1 MKNLIAA
8 LCCLFFIPFAS
19 CEAPFWYKEPDNG
32 YVYVCENP
40 HIEYVRGVYGDP
52 TPNSTIELDGETIEF
67 DLLFTGMSVDAW
79 KYRGEDQ
86 VLLQEDLLFV
96 GTVKHVT
103 DEGFTIELETEDTI
117 FENYD
122 YKKLIFK
129 KDVAKEEN

>member
-1 MKNLIAA
+1 MKHLIAA

-19 CEAPFWYKEPDNG
+19 CEAPFWYKEPDDG

-40 HIEYVRGVYGDP
+40 YIEYTRGVYGDP
-52 TPNSTIELDGETIEF
+52 TPNSTIELDGETVEF
-67 DLLFTGMSVDAW
+67 DLLFTGINVDAW
-79 KYRGEDQ
+79 IYRGENQ
-86 VLLQEDLLFV
+86 VLMKEHLLFT

-122 YKKLIFK
+122 YEKLVFK
-129 KDVAKEEN
+129 KDMAEGEN